1 MSIGNLRNVY
11 FLGSLAAVFG
21 GGMFLRSATPE
32 VRSGSWA
39 PSGVMGQA
47 RTGAAAVR
55 MPDGRVLITGGTGVN
70 GALASAELFGPTGS
84 FSQVAS
90 MLHSRSQ
97 HVAVALEDGRVL
109 VAGGKTQGDS
119 VFSSAEVYDPNT
131 NVWADAGLMN
141 ASRIGHT
148 ATLLGDGRVLI
159 AGGQAGDVVQGSL
172 EIFDPGK
179 NQF

>member
-1 MSIGNLRNVY
+1 MGAFGRDGT
-11 FLGSLAAVFG
+11 GSN
-21 GGMFLRSATPE
+21 
-32 VRSGSWA
+32 RSGRGTHARWA
-39 PSGVMGQA
+39 
-47 RTGAAAVR
+47 R
-55 MPDGRVLITGGTGVN
+55 PDHRRNGVN
-70 GALASAELFGPTGS
+70 GALASAELFGSTGS

-90 MLHSRSQ
+90 MIHSRSQ

-148 ATLLGDGRVLI
+148 ARCCAM
-159 AGGQAGDVVQGSL
+159 AGAHRRWPGWGWPAWRFSIRGS
-172 EIFDPGK
+172 K
-179 NQF
+179 QFEALSVKYLFTQDKA